1 MAPPALGSLSDAATA
16 FCVQAFESL
25 KPRRPDGEAEALE
38 MLKRAAW
45 QVQPLMKRRQWR
57 ILVLRELEPEN
68 MTRGARCRTRA
79 LELEVRA
86 LPARCALRLRRVR
99 GACCAAGD
107 NYNRGEV
114 VRIKVRRRGG
124 GFEAYEHVL
133 KVLLHELC
141 HNEHGPHSA
150 SFYKLLDDITQAR
163 RRVCGAR
170 KRKTQTRAELR

>member
-1 MAPPALGSLSDAATA
+1 MAPPTSLTDPATA
-16 FCVQAFESL
+16 YCVQAFESL

-57 ILVLRELEPEN
+57 IAVLRELEPEN
-68 MTRGARCRTRA
+68 MSRGAATRQPVRFRCIFSALTRCRF
-79 LELEVRA
+79 
-86 LPARCALRLRRVR
+86 CALFPRFP
-99 GACCAAGD
+99 AGD
-107 NYNRGEV
+107 NFNRGEM

-124 GFEAYEHVL
+124 GFESYEHVL

-150 SFYKLLDDITQAR
+150 SFYKLLDDITQVTRSAS
-163 RRVCGAR
+163 RV
-170 KRKTQTRAELR
+170 LRHTC